1 MIEKIKKIVQ
11 AKFFQVTTTV
21 AIVLCSILLGLE
33 TYFPIDKPLPLFLFL
48 DWVFAIYFLF
58 EIIMRYIACNSFSD
72 FYRFYEWK
80 EEEDTQKK
88 EFHFVEEGLWNCF
101 DSIIVIA
108 SSISLFAHLFEHP
121 ELPAVLRLFRVFRIL
136 RLLEV
141 SKEMKQVEMKIIS
154 IIPTIFSFA
163 LLLGAL
169 IYIYAIVGVFLFQHQ
184 TYENADF
191 SNIQNA
197 SLTLF
202 QCMTLEGWSDIMYQ
216 AASKSHHYSSW
227 FIKSYFIS
235 FIILTVIV
243 SFNVFVAVLTS
254 QVQEKISEENK
265 KEEIK
270 IENYILDN
278 SKTLQDE
285 LKSLKEEIE
294 KLRTEIQNMKK

>member
-1 MIEKIKKIVQ
+1 MVKKIVESRT
-11 AKFFQVTTTV
+11 FQIVTTI

-33 TYFPIDKPLPLFLFL
+33 TYIPTDKPLPLFLFL
-48 DWVFAIYFLF
+48 DWVFAVYFLF
-58 EIIMRYIACNSFSD
+58 EIILRFIACGSFMK

-80 EEEDTQKK
+80 REEVTQKK
-88 EFHFVEEGLWNCF
+88 EFHFIEEGLWNCF
-101 DSIIVIA
+101 DTIIVIA

-121 ELPAVLRLFRVFRIL
+121 ELLAVMRLFRVFRIL

-141 SKEMKQVEMKIIS
+141 SKEMKEVEMKIIS

-163 LLLGAL
+163 LLLGVL

-202 QCMTLEGWSDIMYQ
+202 QCMTLEGWTDIMYQ
-216 AASKSHHYSSW
+216 AAGKSHHYRPW

-235 FIILTVIV
+235 FIVLTVIV

-254 QVQEKISEENK
+254 QVQEKISAENK
-265 KEEIK
+265 KEEIELEK
-270 IENYILDN
+270 YILDTR
-278 SKTLQDE
+278 KLLHEE
-285 LKSLKEEIE
+285 LKELKAEIE
-294 KLRTEIQNMKK
+294 KLRAEMQNLKR